1 MLMMMCRDRRLC
13 VGVLMFVSA
22 ILSWS
27 TSVCVLAFVSVFVV
41 VVVMCISSTYGCLCG
56 MLHVLVSAHVHV
68 HDHVW

>member
-1 MLMMMCRDRRLC
+1 
-13 VGVLMFVSA
+13 MFVSA